1 MAICS
6 LPEES
11 IDKGTNIIRASQ
23 IDMKFDR
30 KAEKAQYARDV
41 KLSDELLLL
50 DKNVGDGS
58 EDPDQAQS
66 AEDEINNEDES
77 DSSEDMLSGICGASK
92 RRSKTGA
99 KAGTQKRATSAKSIA
114 SSSCGA
120 VAAKAHLAASQTSR
134 TPKKKPQQKCVS
146 KSVHSGSEKGGRT
159 ASPGSGRKR
168 GDDDCGEIVDVEGY
182 LKRNGL
188 DSVLQK
194 LEAEVKSAFEEEHLK
209 DFSSPEKDRPGAGSD
224 RRTACRNV
232 WTSR

>member
-1 MAICS
+1 
-6 LPEES
+6 
-11 IDKGTNIIRASQ
+11 
-23 IDMKFDR
+23 MKFDR

-58 EDPDQAQS
+58 DDPDQAQS

-92 RRSKTGA
+92 RRSKPGA

-114 SSSCGA
+114 SSSRGS

-134 TPKKKPQQKCVS
+134 TPKKTPQRNGVS

-159 ASPGSGRKR
+159 ESPGSGRKR
-168 GDDDCGEIVDVEGY
+168 GDLCGEDDCGEIVDVESY

-194 LEAEVKSAFEEEHLK
+194 FEAEVKSAFEEEHFK

-224 RRTACRNV
+224 RGTACHNV
-232 WTSR
+232 

>member
-6 LPEES
+6 LPEEV
-11 IDKGTNIIRASQ
+11 IDNGTNILRASQ

-92 RRSKTGA
+92 RRSKPGA
-99 KAGTQKRATSAKSIA
+99 KAGTQKRASSAKSIP
-114 SSSCGA
+114 SSSRGA
-120 VAAKAHLAASQTSR
+120 VVVK
-134 TPKKKPQQKCVS
+134 TPKKKAQQNSGS

-159 ASPGSGRKR
+159 ASPGSGQKR
-168 GDDDCGEIVDVEGY
+168 GDHRDDDCGEIVDVEGY

-224 RRTACRNV
+224 RGTACHNV
-232 WTSR
+232 